1 MRHYSAKTG
10 VNCTKL
16 EEGVDVCNVADTQEK
31 SVHIKIVHGKRQ
43 KVKKNPNIRTCLGSA
58 KKITTADIFVV

>member
-1 MRHYSAKTG
+1 
-10 VNCTKL
+10 
-16 EEGVDVCNVADTQEK
+16 VDVCNVADTQEK